1 MLFFAS
7 MARGMFSRPGAA
19 ALINIM
25 IFGVLLF
32 FAFWETKS
40 RYLLNFTPMF
50 FLCGIDGLKAVLAVK
65 VPASV
70 KAGITRM
77 EGGKPPRHKDTKT
90 A

>member
-1 MLFFAS
+1 
-7 MARGMFSRPGAA
+7 
-19 ALINIM
+19 
-25 IFGVLLF
+25 
-32 FAFWETKS
+32 
-40 RYLLNFTPMF
+40 MF